1 MNTILTPTDFSPPS
15 LNAVNYAADLAIA
28 TGRNLMIV
36 HILQLPTVYGE
47 VPVAAVTIDEQ
58 IASAEEGIK
67 NLQKQ
72 ISLRTQGKLQI
83 DTDVNAGG
91 SVLPEIENYCRSV
104 DPSFVVMGSRG
115 GSAVER
121 MLLGSTVT
129 TAIRNLSWPLIV
141 VPSNATFRKLES
153 IGFACD
159 LKDVEETAPFEEIR
173 TLVNLFKANLNIIH
187 VNSDGD
193 KNYAPGIIREAG
205 VVQEMFEK
213 LQPVYHFLNNVD
225 IDKGLGEYAEK
236 NNLDL
241 LIVIPKKHGFIN
253 KLFHKS
259 HAKQLINHSTVPVL
273 SVHE

>member
-1 MNTILTPTDFSPPS
+1 MNTIMAPTDFSPAS
-15 LNAVNYAADLAIA
+15 LNALNYAADLAVA
-28 TGRNLMIV
+28 TGSNLMLV
-36 HILQLPTVYGE
+36 HIVQMPVVYGD
-47 VPVAAVTIDEQ
+47 VPVAAITIDEQ
-58 IASAEEGIK
+58 IAGAEAGIK
-67 NLQKQ
+67 NLEKQ

-83 DTDVNAGG
+83 YTEVNAGG

-115 GSAVER
+115 GSAVEK

-129 TAIRNLSWPLIV
+129 TAMRNLSWPLIV
-141 VPSNATFRKLES
+141 VPPKATFNKLES

-173 TLVNLFKANLNIIH
+173 SLVTLFKAKLHIIH
-187 VNSDGD
+187 VNAEGER
-193 KNYAPGIIREAG
+193 NYPPSIIREAS

-225 IDKGLGEYAEK
+225 IDKGVSQYAEK
-236 NNLDL
+236 YNLDL

-253 KLFHKS
+253 KIFHKS
-259 HAKQLINHSTVPVL
+259 HAKQLLIHTHVPVL